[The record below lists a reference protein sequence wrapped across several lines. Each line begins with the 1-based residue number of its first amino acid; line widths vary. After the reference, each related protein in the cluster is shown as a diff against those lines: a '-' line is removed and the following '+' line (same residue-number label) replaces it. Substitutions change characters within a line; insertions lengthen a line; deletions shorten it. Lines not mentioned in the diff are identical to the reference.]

1 VQVDDVVNDALLL
14 LLLLLLSA
22 ITTCRS
28 ELATCNKLG
37 EVSTAVALEEIRVDF
52 CKVHLLGTVEEED
65 LLLPRLELIVE
76 EAFDSGVAA
85 LIDDLDVGVVNVNS
99 SFDTGALT
107 GVVVV
112 VVVVVV
118 VADIVFSELLIILAE
133 EGVVTF
139 DDEDELPAV
148 DGYTMDCC
156 VFIVFLLLLMVLKTT
171 TPIPGDDDD
180 DCDDDRDDDLDCLA
194 SAVLC
199 FNTSSF
205 TDPRLTVSPVGLH
218 TEAFLLLTLLINQ
231 LLSLM

>member
-1 VQVDDVVNDALLL
+1 
-14 LLLLLLSA
+14 
-22 ITTCRS
+22 
-28 ELATCNKLG
+28 
-37 EVSTAVALEEIRVDF
+37 
-52 CKVHLLGTVEEED
+52 VEEAD

-85 LIDDLDVGVVNVNS
+85 LIDDLDVGVVTANS

-112 VVVVVV
+112 VVV
-118 VADIVFSELLIILAE
+118 ADIALSELLIILAE

-156 VFIVFLLLLMVLKTT
+156 VFVVFLLLLMVLKTT

-194 SAVLC
+194 SAVLS

-231 LLSLM
+231 LLSLNNVKLLSKPTFLIAVSSINLFSTPI

>member
-1 VQVDDVVNDALLL
+1 
-14 LLLLLLSA
+14 
-22 ITTCRS
+22 
-28 ELATCNKLG
+28 
-37 EVSTAVALEEIRVDF
+37 
-52 CKVHLLGTVEEED
+52 VEEED

-76 EAFDSGVAA
+76 EAFDSEVAA
-85 LIDDLDVGVVNVNS
+85 LIDDLDVGVVIVNS
-99 SFDTGALT
+99 SFDTGVLT

-112 VVVVVV
+112 VVV
-118 VADIVFSELLIILAE
+118 ADIAFSELLIILAE

-156 VFIVFLLLLMVLKTT
+156 VFVVFLLLLMVLKTT

-180 DCDDDRDDDLDCLA
+180 DCLA
-194 SAVLC
+194 SAVLS

-205 TDPRLTVSPVGLH
+205 TDPRLTVSPVSLH